1 MTYDDHRRIW
11 PVHRV
16 DCWWS
21 IIPASFSAK
30 RSCPQLR
37 QIPKVQ
43 PHFTPLLTPVLTSPK
58 HCTVFHCV
66 ALSCT
71 VWVKIPM
78 ERLMRTG
85 GEGTQAKGKPR
96 QRRIQEDKDSKL
108 SQNPIGICL
117 LGFRS
122 RGFNLWPITI
132 CPKPGRRE
140 IPHEIV
146 RFQDNQLVLRPR
158 RWSIEGNFPSL
169 SKSPVQP
176 SLVIGRVYLGAS
188 SDGCQQ
194 KYFWLNQR
202 HFWSSSRQ
210 LTTKQILL
218 FWMDDMVV

>member
-21 IIPASFSAK
+21 IIPASSSAK

-37 QIPKVQ
+37 LISKVR

-58 HCTVFHCV
+58 HCTVLHCV
-66 ALSCT
+66 ALSGWKSRWKDWCARE
-71 VWVKIPM
+71 VKGP
-78 ERLMRTG
+78 RPR
-85 GEGTQAKGKPR
+85 GKPG
-96 QRRIQEDKDSKL
+96 QRRIQKDNDNKL
-108 SQNPIGICL
+108 NHNPIGICL

-132 CPKPGRRE
+132 CPKPGGRE

-158 RWSIEGNFPSL
+158 RWSIEGNFPSI

-176 SLVIGRVYLGAS
+176 SLVIGRVYLGAPTGANES
-188 SDGCQQ
+188 ISG
-194 KYFWLNQR
+194 
-202 HFWSSSRQ
+202 
-210 LTTKQILL
+210 
-218 FWMDDMVV
+218 